1 MILRSAVS
9 AALLGATIF
18 MSTTSIQAQTSSPLA
33 QEFMSLAES
42 GHAHFNKRIT
52 EMIHEVDAIP
62 ADTTGTIVMVGDSIT
77 EGFFRKD
84 VMPERIQG
92 VLVVNQGI
100 SGDQIDRPTSNSG
113 VTKRVGLI
121 KAAKPAIVFVM
132 IGVNDFWGGKE
143 ETDAVIPQYEKMF
156 GMLKEA
162 VPNAK
167 IVLQSVLPTS
177 KNNAYLNEKVTAL
190 NERIKDLAAENG
202 TVYLDLHPVMEDE
215 KGELKGEYTGDGVH
229 LTEAAYAAWL
239 KKLEE
244 TVAEQLKY

>member
-1 MILRSAVS
+1 MKISAGLT
-9 AALLGATIF
+9 AALIGATF
-18 MSTTSIQAQTSSPLA
+18 SMSTASLTAQTTSPLA
-33 QEFMSLAES
+33 EKFMPLANS
-42 GHAHFNKRIT
+42 GHAHFNKRIP
-52 EMIHEVDAIP
+52 EIIKEAEAIP

-84 VMPERIQG
+84 VMPERISG

-100 SGDQIDRPTSNSG
+100 SGDQVDRPTSNSG
-113 VTKRVGLI
+113 VTTRVGLV

-162 VPNAK
+162 VPNAR

-177 KNNAYLNEKVTAL
+177 KGNAYLNEKVNVL
-190 NERIKDLAAENG
+190 NERIKDLAASNG
-202 TVYLDLHPVMEDE
+202 ATYLDLHPVMEDD
-215 KGELKGEYTGDGVH
+215 KGELKADFTGDGVH

-239 KKLEE
+239 EKLKE
-244 TVAEQLKY
+244 TVAKELK

>member
-1 MILRSAVS
+1 MIGRSAVS
-9 AALLGATIF
+9 AALLGATIL
-18 MSTTSIQAQTSSPLA
+18 MTTTPLAAQTSSPLA
-33 QEFMSLAES
+33 QEFMPLAES
-42 GHAHFNKRIT
+42 GHAHFNKRIA
-52 EMIHEVDAIP
+52 EIIKEVEAIP

-84 VMPERIQG
+84 AMPERIG
-92 VLVVNQGI
+92 GLLVVNQGI
-100 SGDQIDRPTSNSG
+100 SGDQVDRPTSSSG
-113 VTKRVGLI
+113 VTRRVGLV
-121 KAAKPAIVFVM
+121 KAARPAIVFVM

-177 KNNAYLNEKVTAL
+177 KGNAYLNEKVTAL
-190 NERIKDLAAENG
+190 NERVKDLAAENG
-202 TVYLDLHPVMEDE
+202 AIYLDLHPVMEDE
-215 KGELKGEYTGDGVH
+215 KGELKDEYTGDGVH

-244 TVAEQLKY
+244 TVSAQLN